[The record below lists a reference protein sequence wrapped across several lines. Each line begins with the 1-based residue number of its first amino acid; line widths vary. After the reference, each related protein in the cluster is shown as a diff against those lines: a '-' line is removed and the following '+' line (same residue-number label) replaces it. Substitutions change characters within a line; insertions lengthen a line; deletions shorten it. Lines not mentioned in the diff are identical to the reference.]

1 MKRFEEK
8 NERLD
13 QIGGELLK
21 ASVLKDEEIEK
32 IVAAPHLFDSIKATI
47 RLEQKAVR
55 PVWGWQKSAAVF
67 AAVAVFAIG
76 AFWLINFAKQYYVP
90 SEAVLNVQNQVEP
103 VIAPQPSQI
112 IQPPIEHYE
121 TQHSSSVKTVV
132 RNDYRNKP
140 STHAVKKESRSG
152 RIEEVSEFYAVTY
165 TGDADESDD
174 DQIVRVELPR
184 SSLFAMGINVPVEN
198 EVVKVKAD
206 LLIGSD
212 GVMKAVR
219 LVR

>member
-1 MKRFEEK
+1 
-8 NERLD
+8 
-13 QIGGELLK
+13 
-21 ASVLKDEEIEK
+21 
-32 IVAAPHLFDSIKATI
+32 
-47 RLEQKAVR
+47 
-55 PVWGWQKSAAVF
+55 
-67 AAVAVFAIG
+67 
-76 AFWLINFAKQYYVP
+76 
-90 SEAVLNVQNQVEP
+90 
-103 VIAPQPSQI
+103 
-112 IQPPIEHYE
+112 
-121 TQHSSSVKTVV
+121 V

-140 STHAVKKESRSG
+140 STHAVKKESRSR

-165 TGDADESDD
+165 TGDAEDD
-174 DQIVRVELPR
+174 DNDQIVRVELPR